1 MKSSSNVK
9 KFTLIK
15 DLEKKFQIKNS
26 STYEKSVN
34 FKQSSQTP
42 IHRWFKYREGFSP
55 TILDGVGDAHKIYDP
70 FSGCGTTLIEAK
82 SRGISAIGTEVN
94 PLAVFV
100 AKVKTQNYNSADIAE
115 FERRRKKA
123 ITDNHDKKSRPPEL
137 SILGKLF
144 QPEAL
149 DELLRLRAY
158 IEDCSRKKTK
168 QLLFLSWLSILEKC
182 SNVFKEGNG
191 LKYRNKRR
199 QPGTYETI
207 PDEIWIAKYFGPC
220 IKTFVQK
227 SWAEQCQV
235 ISNDLKANSS
245 TEIKSQII
253 EMSCLEKDIQG
264 AIGFCDAAVF
274 SPPYANRFDYFEAF
288 KLELWMGGFVHTAR
302 EMQQL
307 RQRSMRNNLSVANGS
322 VSEWEVLEPF
332 LELMDNTASS
342 VRMGIKDTLKGY
354 FDDMSTLVKNLH
366 GILKTDGKVICVVG
380 NSAYAG
386 VIIPTDI
393 LCAQIF
399 EEGGFQVDSVNVA
412 RHLTVSSQQ
421 RSQVSH
427 KLTRYMR
434 ESVLVC
440 TRQ

>member
-1 MKSSSNVK
+1 MKVTKNVNRITV
-9 KFTLIK
+9 FRN
-15 DLEKKFQIKNS
+15 LEKNFQISKKPS
-26 STYEKSVN
+26 FEKSVN
-34 FKQSSQTP
+34 FKQSSQRP

-55 TILDGVGDAHKIYDP
+55 TILDEVCNARKIYDP

-82 SRGISAIGTEVN
+82 SRGIDAIGTEVN

-100 AKVKTQNYNSADIAE
+100 AKVKTQNYNSVDIAE
-115 FERRRKKA
+115 FERFRRKA
-123 ITDNHDKKSRPPEL
+123 ITDNCDKKSSPPEI
-137 SILGKLF
+137 SILKKLF

-149 DELLRLRAY
+149 DELLRIRAY
-158 IEDCSRKKTK
+158 IEDCPREKTK
-168 QLLFLSWLSILEKC
+168 QLLFLCWLSILERC

-199 QPGTYETI
+199 QPGAYETI
-207 PDEIWIAKYFGPC
+207 PDEIWVSKYFGSC

-227 SWAEQCQV
+227 NWTEQCKV
-235 ISNDLKANSS
+235 IFNDLKVTTS
-245 TEIKSQII
+245 TKTRSRII
-253 EMSCLEKDIQG
+253 EKSCLEKNISES
-264 AIGFCDAAVF
+264 IGLCDAAVF

-288 KLELWMGGFVHTAR
+288 KLELWMGGFVQNPK

-307 RQRSMRNNLSVANGS
+307 RQKSMRNNLSVNNRE
-322 VSEWEVLEPF
+322 VNEWQLLEPF

-342 VRMGIKDTLKGY
+342 VKMGIKDTLKGY
-354 FDDMSTLVKNLH
+354 FDDISILVKNLH
-366 GILKTDGKVICVVG
+366 QILRIDGKVICVVG

-399 EEGGFQVDSVNVA
+399 AEGGFQVNSVNVA

-421 RSQVSH
+421 RAKIHPQ
-427 KLTRYMR
+427 LTGYMR

-440 TRQ
+440 TRR